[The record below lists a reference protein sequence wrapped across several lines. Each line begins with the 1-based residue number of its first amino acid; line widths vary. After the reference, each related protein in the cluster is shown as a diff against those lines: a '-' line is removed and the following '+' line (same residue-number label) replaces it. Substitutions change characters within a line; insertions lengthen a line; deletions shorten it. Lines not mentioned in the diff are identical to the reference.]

1 MSVEAGK
8 RDRGVSGRL
17 LAIGDIH
24 GCDIALDAL
33 LERVA
38 VRPADTLVVLG
49 DVIDRGPGTRRVVDR
64 LLELSSLCRL
74 TVLKGNHE
82 EVLFDSLESPVFRQ
96 DWLAF
101 GGAETLR
108 SYGPDAQQ
116 ISAEHLDFLR
126 SAVDYFETET
136 AVFVH
141 ASLEPEHPLAAQLP
155 DWLRW
160 VKLTKKERP
169 LASGKRVICGHT
181 PQPNG
186 LPWIGDGWVCIDT
199 GAYRGLYLTCLDVTS
214 DLVYQASQSG
224 EFRGPVPLARCEVEW
239 GSP

>member
-1 MSVEAGK
+1 MSVEAGNLS
-8 RDRGVSGRL
+8 RGASGRL

-24 GCDIALDAL
+24 GCDIALEVL
-33 LERVA
+33 LDRVG

-49 DVIDRGPGTRRVVDR
+49 DVIDRGPGTRQVVDC
-64 LLELSSLCRL
+64 LIMLSSSCRL
-74 TVLKGNHE
+74 VVLKGNHE
-82 EVLFDSLESPVFRQ
+82 EVLFDSLEYPAIRQ

-101 GGAETLR
+101 GGTEALR

-116 ISAEHLDFLR
+116 ISAEHLEFLR

-141 ASLEPEHPLAAQLP
+141 ASLEPDRPLAAQSP

-160 VKLTKKERP
+160 VKLTRKERP
-169 LASGKRVICGHT
+169 FASGKRVICGHT

-186 LPWIGDGWVCIDT
+186 LPWIGDGWLCIDT

-214 DLVYQASQSG
+214 DLVYQARQSG
-224 EFRGPVPLARCEVEW
+224 EFRGPVPLARCEAEW
-239 GSP
+239 GLT